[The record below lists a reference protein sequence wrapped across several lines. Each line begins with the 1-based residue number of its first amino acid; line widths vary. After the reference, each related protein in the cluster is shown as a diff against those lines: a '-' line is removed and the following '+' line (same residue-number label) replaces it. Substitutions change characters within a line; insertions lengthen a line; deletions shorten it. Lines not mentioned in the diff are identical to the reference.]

1 MSEARQVLRRLRD
14 FGLGNS
20 GLGTRNGLSRQE
32 TKVLIMV
39 TEGASNKF
47 VAKML
52 QISEPTVKFHL
63 GNVYR
68 KLGCRRRK
76 EAIAAA
82 RALGLVS

>member
-1 MSEARQVLRRLRD
+1 MNLSDPGELRGFLRKH
-14 FGLGNS
+14 GL
-20 GLGTRNGLSRQE
+20 TPEQ
-32 TKVLIMV
+32 IMV

-68 KLGCRRRK
+68 KLGCRSRR
-76 EAIAAA
+76 EAIGAA
-82 RALGLVS
+82 RAMGLVN

>member
-1 MSEARQVLRRLRD
+1 
-14 FGLGNS
+14 
-20 GLGTRNGLSRQE
+20 
-32 TKVLIMV
+32 MV

-82 RALGLVS
+82 RALGLVG